1 MLVFLIASLNRGV
14 YSTSKPDQPKM
25 TNSMVG
31 SGLLPT
37 EPDTFG
43 LIGGFPPQKP
53 EPPDPT
59 TKSTKSGDIQRFF
72 NKNLQILVI
81 LLLFWWRATWNLPD
95 PTRSGKISSRSSPDL
110 DWSSKISA
118 MAVKPKTWW
127 TRTRRSA
134 HYYGSVLALF
144 FTHPNFSCRVR
155 FGNKPNSA

>member
-1 MLVFLIASLNRGV
+1 MVFLIASLNRGV

-25 TNSMVG
+25 TNSTVS

-37 EPDTFG
+37 EPDTLG
-43 LIGGFPPQKP
+43 LIGGFPPQKI
-53 EPPDPT
+53 EPPNPT
-59 TKSTKSGDIQRFF
+59 IKSTKSSDIQRFF

-81 LLLFWWRATWNLPD
+81 LLLFWRRATWNL
-95 PTRSGKISSRSSPDL
+95 PDL

-118 MAVKPKTWW
+118 MAVKPKTQWTW
-127 TRTRRSA
+127 TRRFD
-134 HYYGSVLALF
+134 HYYGSVLVLF